1 MNNDEASSKDFIELQ
16 VFNEYSYEIEDTCH
30 NIDAFLNEIS
40 PQISDEASSK
50 EFTEL
55 QAFKENPR
63 YSYEIQDSGSAIV
76 EKYEGDGKRTKQE
89 NLAQK
94 KKKKNSQM
102 DKEDTKKK
110 NSQMDKD
117 TKRLIENRKAAKK
130 LRDKKKSEKLILE
143 KQVSDL
149 LRENQQMEETIKA
162 QSLQIQRLKN
172 EVSILKGTSD
182 EASSRDFIELQVFNE
197 YSYEIEDTCH
207 NIDAFLN
214 EISPQI
220 SDEASSKE
228 FTELQAFKENPRYSY
243 EIQDSGSAI
252 VEKYEGDGKRTKQEN
267 LAQKKKKKNSQMDKE
282 DTKKK
287 NSQMDKEDTKKKKSK
302 MDKDTKRLIQNRK
315 AAKKLRDKKKSE
327 KLILEK
333 QVSDLL
339 RENQQMEETIKAQSL
354 QIQSLKNEVS
364 ILKGTR

>member
-1 MNNDEASSKDFIELQ
+1 MLRLQLEQNEPVTTSDEASSKDFIELQ

-30 NIDAFLNEIS
+30 SIDAFLNEIS

-63 YSYEIQDSGSAIV
+63 YNYEIQDSGSAIV

-102 DKEDTKKK
+102 
-110 NSQMDKD
+110 N
-117 TKRLIENRKAAKK
+117 N
-130 LRDKKKSEKLILE
+130 
-143 KQVSDL
+143 
-149 LRENQQMEETIKA
+149 
-162 QSLQIQRLKN
+162 
-172 EVSILKGTSD
+172 
-182 EASSRDFIELQVFNE
+182 
-197 YSYEIEDTCH
+197 
-207 NIDAFLN
+207 
-214 EISPQI
+214 
-220 SDEASSKE
+220 
-228 FTELQAFKENPRYSY
+228 
-243 EIQDSGSAI
+243 
-252 VEKYEGDGKRTKQEN
+252 
-267 LAQKKKKKNSQMDKE
+267 E

-333 QVSDLL
+333 QVLDLS

-354 QIQSLKNEVS
+354 QIQRLKNEVS